1 MTVKVSSQERVGATV
16 VALEGEINSTTSGGL
31 QSQLLPFIGRDS
43 VVLIDLT
50 GISYISSAGL
60 RTLLIVH
67 RHAQQLDAEITLVG
81 LSEEVSFVMSATGFL
96 DFFRVAEDLDAEL
109 ERAGR

>member
-1 MTVKVSSQERVGATV
+1 MTVKVSSRLVAGATV

-31 QSQLLPFIGRDS
+31 QSQLLPLIGQGA

-67 RHAQQLDAEITLVG
+67 RHAQQLNAGITLVG

-96 DFFRVAEDLDAEL
+96 DFFRIADDLAAEL
-109 ERAGR
+109 ERAG

>member
-1 MTVKVSSQERVGATV
+1 MTVKVSTQVLATATV
-16 VALEGEINSTTSGGL
+16 VALEGEINSTTSGQL
-31 QSQLLPFIGRDS
+31 QSQLLPFIGPDS

-50 GISYISSAGL
+50 HISYISSAGL

-67 RHAQQLDAEITLVG
+67 RHAQQVDAEITLVG